1 MRTNCFLNF
10 QTSSPVQKVKKKE
23 KALVARSN
31 KEFERKQQK
40 TKEVLIN
47 NMLRKK
53 KLSEKT
59 FYHQKKGKKA
69 DLIFY
74 ASFLKFWSETE
85 F

>member
-1 MRTNCFLNF
+1 LEKVRTNCFLNF

-40 TKEVLIN
+40 TKDVFIN

-53 KLSEKT
+53 S
-59 FYHQKKGKKA
+59 YQKKHFIIKKKEKK
-69 DLIFY
+69 LI
-74 ASFLKFWSETE
+74 
-85 F
+85 